1 MTAEDAAPTISL
13 ANENASSGDGGDGGS
28 GFAIAFLFLVTITI
42 AVVWSFVSDKES
54 KTLCESHGE
63 RYIDG
68 KISYTLCERKDGT
81 VVKR

>member
-28 GFAIAFLFLVTITI
+28 GFAIAFLFLVTI